1 MVDAPRD
8 GPKPK
13 LDVVGGAL
21 SALGLGAIVLG
32 VLQSSTWGLVEP
44 KDSPVAPLGF
54 SLAIWLIGAGVALLY
69 AFVRWQRHRES
80 SGQDPLVH
88 LDLMAIPP
96 LRSGLAS
103 LLTQN
108 LILMGIFFVVPLYLQ
123 LVLGL
128 DALETGVKMLP
139 VSITMFATSA
149 LGSRLGLRYS
159 VRTII
164 RAGLITS
171 AIAIVVMIAGIDPAA
186 GEIRLQHL
194 DGRAGRRHGP
204 SRLPARATSSSPLWT
219 PPAAARR
226 ADCSTRRSSS
236 ARRSASRS
244 SAPSSSR
251 A

>member
-139 VSITMFATSA
+139 GLDHDVRHIGT
-149 LGSRLGLRYS
+149 RL
-159 VRTII
+159 
-164 RAGLITS
+164 
-171 AIAIVVMIAGIDPAA
+171 
-186 GEIRLQHL
+186 
-194 DGRAGRRHGP
+194 
-204 SRLPARATSSSPLWT
+204 
-219 PPAAARR
+219 AARP
-226 ADCSTRRSSS
+226 ALLGAHDHPRRSHHERD
-236 ARRSASRS
+236 RRSW
-244 SAPSSSR
+244 
-251 A
+251 